1 MKETELKALVS
12 LLEDDDNDIVDQ
24 IERKIISIGSPI
36 IPFLEEQWER
46 SFNPIL
52 QKRLEDLIHS
62 MQYDVL
68 RDKLVAW
75 RESGAE
81 DLLEGLYLVATYQ
94 YPDLEL
100 EKLRQ
105 DLEQLY
111 YDAWVEFQPEAFHYD
126 QVRIMNSVMFGKLKF
141 SGNTKNFHS
150 PSNSMIHIVME
161 SRKGNPISLSVI
173 YMLIARKLGMP
184 IYGINLPNLFILTYK
199 TEETQ
204 FYINPFNRGLIFS
217 REDIQNYVSELQLM
231 PRNSFFEPC
240 SNLEIIQRMLRNL
253 YVSFEKLGEHYKSEE
268 VKLLLK
274 SISDGNPDYMNDFN
288 TF

>member
-12 LLEDDDNDIVDQ
+12 LLEDDDNEIVDQ
-24 IERKIISIGSPI
+24 IEQKIISIGSPI
-36 IPFLEEQWER
+36 IPFLEEEWER
-46 SFNPIL
+46 SFNPIV
-52 QKRLEDLIHS
+52 QKRLEDLIHN

-68 RDKLVAW
+68 RDRLVAW
-75 RESGAE
+75 RDGGAE

-111 YDAWVEFQPEAFHYD
+111 YSAWVEFQPEAFHYD
-126 QVRIMNSVMFGKLKF
+126 QVRIMNSVMFGKFKF

-150 PSNSMIHIVME
+150 PSNSMIHVVME
-161 SRKGNPISLSVI
+161 SRKGNPITLSVI

-184 IYGINLPNLFILTYK
+184 VYGINLPNLFILTYK

-240 SNLEIIQRMLRNL
+240 TNLEIVQRMLRNL
-253 YVSFEKLGEHYKSEE
+253 YVSFEKLGEHLKSEE
-268 VKLLLK
+268 LKLLLK
-274 SISDGNPDYMNDFN
+274 SVSDGNPDYL
-288 TF
+288 TEI